1 MEKYTI
7 KKGINNMTT
16 TTTHTHTPSAHDYLK
31 LHEQA
36 NGLRNMKGKL
46 TKSLTSQVGDS
57 AADGLVTNIE
67 GLTVETV
74 KGYTTEQINELYV
87 DKNGE
92 EIEVSLPVGNT
103 ARLDEIKK
111 DLVIFLIES
120 KAAQDEIDNA
130 LEKLEEEMKGF
141 DEEFK
146 KIMAEYSDF
155 SEYMRTS
162 LVKKIEKAEGAQ
174 KENLQAMLNSF
185 DDSYTLANV
194 IDNYTN
200 LNTRNTLEDYG
211 KRADL
216 SYKRYNRTIK
226 QLGLTFDITT
236 FENLEKRYL
245 AEKYHVKPNLFVFLI
260 MKYGGHL
267 RQPERTDGVFFSQL
281 ALNMKMLY
289 NDTFGTEAKKKQF
302 ITSIETLLDLFI

>member
-1 MEKYTI
+1 M
-7 KKGINNMTT
+7 T
-16 TTTHTHTPSAHDYLK
+16 TTTHTHTPNASAYLK
-31 LHEQA
+31 LREQMS
-36 NGLRNMKGKL
+36 GLYTAKNKL
-46 TKSLTSQVGDS
+46 TTPLTSQIGDS
-57 AADGLVTNIE
+57 AAEGLMANIE

-74 KGYTTEQINELYV
+74 TEYTNEQIDALYV
-87 DKNGE
+87 GKDGQVIDVDFPSKDA
-92 EIEVSLPVGNT
+92 
-103 ARLDEIKK
+103 ARLAEFKK
-111 DLVIFLIES
+111 DLVILLIES
-120 KAAQDEIDNA
+120 RNAQAEIDA
-130 LEKLEEEMKGF
+130 DLEKLEEEMKKF
-141 DEEFK
+141 DDEFK
-146 KIMAEYSDF
+146 KIMSEFSDV
-155 SEYMRTS
+155 SEYMRS
-162 LVKKIEKAEGAQ
+162 NLVKQIENADDSQ
-174 KENLQAMLNSF
+174 KERLQAMLNSF

-267 RQPERTDGVFFSQL
+267 RQPERTDAVFFSQL

-289 NDTFGTEAKKKQF
+289 NDTFGTEEKKKQF
-302 ITSIETLLDLFI
+302 TTSIETLLDLFI